1 MFGERSRD
9 PAPIIIMR
17 ERVRMLSVPIV
28 WGRAP
33 ALGLLVASGVV
44 VGRDTGEKEKE
55 VNHTGAT
62 YLLPEQKKGWSLMVC
77 ARSPQIAQARR
88 ERHSRLRGARRE
100 PLSPL
105 LRFRFLVSSS
115 GLL

>member
-1 MFGERSRD
+1 
-9 PAPIIIMR
+9 
-17 ERVRMLSVPIV
+17 MLSVPIV

-62 YLLPEQKKGWSLMVC
+62 YLLPEQKKEMECPEQKASSKRRHI
-77 ARSPQIAQARR
+77 ARGRT
-88 ERHSRLRGARRE
+88 RE
-100 PLSPL
+100 PLAL
-105 LRFRFLVSSS
+105 S
-115 GLL
+115 GFVFW

>member
-1 MFGERSRD
+1 MNVWRAITRPCS
-9 PAPIIIMR
+9 IIIMR

-62 YLLPEQKKGWSLMVC
+62 YLLPEQKKGWSL
-77 ARSPQIAQARR
+77 
-88 ERHSRLRGARRE
+88 
-100 PLSPL
+100 
-105 LRFRFLVSSS
+105 S
-115 GLL
+115 GFVFW